1 MRRSVLTTMALL
13 VGVWSASASIN
24 VQAWYHLGEPGTLP
38 GGLPL
43 DSSGNGNNMNDGFSE
58 FESVH
63 VSPNSPGGPL
73 GTSGFTST
81 SSSEW
86 GRNGDVI
93 IAAKDEYYVSGDN
106 FGIEAWVLPFGNGYN
121 VFCCEGSHDYTA
133 QIFASGGDS
142 TGLFL
147 GLRNNQ
153 DGTFSYVARIITDT
167 NGVAAIGEP

>member
-1 MRRSVLTTMALL
+1 MRTSIIAATAFLAAALSS
-13 VGVWSASASIN
+13 SASVN

-58 FESVH
+58 FESIH
-63 VSPNSPGGPL
+63 LSPNTPGGPL
-73 GTSGFTST
+73 GTSGWIST
-81 SSSEW
+81 GSSEW
-86 GRNGDVI
+86 GRSGDVI
-93 IAAKDEYYVSGDN
+93 IAARDEYYVSGDN

-121 VFCCEGSHDYTA
+121 VFCCEGAHDFTA

-153 DGTFSYVARIITDT
+153 DGTYSFVGAVITDT
-167 NGVAAIGEP
+167 NGVAQVGDP